1 MQLHIIENN
10 KNNYNQLY
18 NKCGIVRIH
27 IPQGFKWI
35 ELVKS
40 TFDEI
45 GFSFMYYDQQYGS
58 ADWLKTYVKQIHYL
72 FICTQIHHQP
82 NSLV

>member
-27 IPQGFKWI
+27 IQNNTLFFLI
-35 ELVKS
+35 NNDTLVS
-40 TFDEI
+40 ND
-45 GFSFMYYDQQYGS
+45 
-58 ADWLKTYVKQIHYL
+58 V
-72 FICTQIHHQP
+72 
-82 NSLV
+82 